1 MKQQVNAKSTIR
13 KALFIAVWLCIG
25 GGMLTLLLA
34 AISKRNKGVC
44 KDVIISIKGA
54 EENRFIEEQDVS
66 QLLMTATGGKMKGQ
80 PVTAFRLHDLGQ
92 TLESNTWI
100 DEAELYFDNQNVLH
114 VTVTEKEPRARVFT
128 IEGNSFYVDS
138 LGRMIPLS
146 DKLSAR
152 VPVFTGF
159 PDKKKLT
166 GSDSILLAHVK
177 NLANYINSDPFWKLQ
192 VAQVDISADRT
203 FEMIPLVGNH
213 VIKLGNGEDLEA
225 KFRRLNLFYQQ
236 VLTKSGIDRYKVIDV
251 QYKGQVVASRFA
263 GDAKVD
269 SVQLRKNVEKLL
281 RQSME
286 TQKDTGSYYRPKPT
300 MKLEADSA
308 IQADPLLTDKD
319 AVNVEQSNPNPLK
332 SASSRD
338 PDNKNQKDNSSGD
351 RNQRRPKAV
360 MPKRNQ

>member
-1 MKQQVNAKSTIR
+1 MSAKSTIR
-13 KALFIAVWLCIG
+13 RALFITVWLCIG

-34 AISKRNKGVC
+34 AISKKNKGVC
-44 KDVIISIKGA
+44 KEIIISIKGA
-54 EENRFIEEQDVS
+54 KDNRFIDEQDVS
-66 QLLMTATGGKMKGQ
+66 QLLMSATGGKMKGQ

-92 TLESNTWI
+92 TLEANTWI

-128 IEGNSFYVDS
+128 TEGNSFYVDS
-138 LGRMIPLS
+138 VGRTIPLS

-159 PDKKKLT
+159 PGRKKLT
-166 GSDSILLAHVK
+166 GADSVLLTHVRD
-177 NLANYINSDPFWKLQ
+177 LANYINNDPFWKLQ
-192 VAQVDISADRT
+192 VAQVDISADKT

-213 VIKLGNGEDLEA
+213 VIKLGNGEDLQA
-225 KFRRLNLFYQQ
+225 KFRRLNLFYRQ
-236 VLTKSGIDRYKVIDV
+236 VLMKTGIDRYKVIDV

-286 TQKDTGSYYRPKPT
+286 SQRDTVNSYRPQPT

-308 IQADPLLTDKD
+308 IQADPVLTDKD

-338 PDNKNQKDNSSGD
+338 LDNKNQKDNSSGD